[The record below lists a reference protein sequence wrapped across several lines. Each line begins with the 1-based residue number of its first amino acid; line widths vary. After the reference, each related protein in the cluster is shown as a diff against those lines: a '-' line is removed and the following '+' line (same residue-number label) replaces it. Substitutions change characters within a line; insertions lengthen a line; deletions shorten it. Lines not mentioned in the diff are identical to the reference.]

1 MLIEE
6 LKLKFQIVEIPMMKI
21 EGTIWHALTKDE
33 RIGQSVQGFRQTTDS
48 DGKQIRIPHIG
59 FSADLD
65 YLEEMIQRLATKVAL
80 VSKKEQENKDK

>member
-1 MLIEE
+1 
-6 LKLKFQIVEIPMMKI
+6 MMKV

-33 RIGQSVQGFRQTTDS
+33 RIGQSVQGFRQTTDN